1 MWSMLLALVHDCTTP
16 MMVVKV
22 VVHDVVGYGGGQGN
36 GHGTGARNDSQ
47 FAQLLLAYIVVI
59 VLEQTEKHTI
69 SLANSLRDPV
79 IWPAADGSIILLFSH
94 HNDGMNARRPAL
106 LTGTRNRLISNS
118 A

>member
-1 MWSMLLALVHDCTTP
+1 MWSMLLALVHDCTAP

-79 IWPAADGSIILLFSH
+79 ICRLLMGQLYCCFH
-94 HNDGMNARRPAL
+94 TIMMV
-106 LTGTRNRLISNS
+106 
-118 A
+118 